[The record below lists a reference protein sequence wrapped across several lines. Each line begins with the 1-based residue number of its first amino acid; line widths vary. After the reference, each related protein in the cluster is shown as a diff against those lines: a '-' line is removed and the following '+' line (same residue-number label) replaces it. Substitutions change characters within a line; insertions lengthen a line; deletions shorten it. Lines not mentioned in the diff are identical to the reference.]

1 MTAAE
6 QLCIHE
12 PGMTAVVKVLLKFK
26 NISMKNH
33 PILKHMFEDEQL
45 KRYENYSWGLSGK
58 INGTISCLLKY
69 YV

>member
-1 MTAAE
+1 
-6 QLCIHE
+6 
-12 PGMTAVVKVLLKFK
+12 
-26 NISMKNH
+26 MKNH